1 MSSGYG
7 LAGGPS
13 RCFPFWQEVLAC
25 YVTNTSTD
33 DDSGKAK
40 CTPILDDYYEC
51 LHHKKEVRHLTFLPH
66 TLRTPIIPLY
76 PPLGSPK
83 PPQASAHPRRLTLML
98 TFPPP
103 NQAAKTRAL
112 QAAYRK
118 AQAAHPR
125 EDAPSAGQIRSLG
138 LLDAPAP
145 EKDIKRPRVIP
156 SVKDDGVA

>member
-51 LHHKKEVRHLTFLPH
+51 LHHKKE
-66 TLRTPIIPLY
+66 
-76 PPLGSPK
+76 
-83 PPQASAHPRRLTLML
+83 
-98 TFPPP
+98 
-103 NQAAKTRAL
+103 AAKTRAL